1 MKILN
6 KKIILISLL
15 YFSLT
20 TNIFAN
26 QNYMFVNV
34 DKLVNETNIG
44 KLSLSKINELDQ
56 NNFKILNKYQE
67 ELIKTENEIKAKKN
81 IISEQQYNKEINE
94 LKLKIKNYND
104 EKNLMVQKLNDIK
117 KKELKLF
124 FDSINPIIQDYM
136 KQNSIEIIFDKKNI
150 FIGNKKLD
158 LTELLINEINSKIK

>member
-94 LKLKIKNYND
+94 LKLKIKNYNE
-104 EKNLMVQKLNDIK
+104 EKNLMVQNLNDIK

>member
-6 KKIILISLL
+6 KIILISLL

>member
-6 KKIILISLL
+6 KLILIILI
-15 YFSLT
+15 YISLT
-20 TNIFAN
+20 SYTFAN

-34 DKLVNETNIG
+34 DKLIKETNIG

-56 NNFKILNKYQE
+56 NNFKKLNKYQE
-67 ELIKTENEIKAKKN
+67 ELIKVENEIKAKKN

-94 LKLKIKNYND
+94 LKIKIKNYND
-104 EKNLMVQKLNDIK
+104 EKNLMVQNLNDIK
-117 KKELKLF
+117 KKELKVF
-124 FDSINPIIQDYM
+124 FDGINPIIQDYM

-158 LTELLINEINSKIK
+158 LTELLINEINSKIKK

>member
-6 KKIILISLL
+6 KIILISLL

-56 NNFKILNKYQE
+56 NNFKILIN
-67 ELIKTENEIKAKKN
+67 TKKN
-81 IISEQQYNKEINE
+81 
-94 LKLKIKNYND
+94 
-104 EKNLMVQKLNDIK
+104 
-117 KKELKLF
+117 
-124 FDSINPIIQDYM
+124 
-136 KQNSIEIIFDKKNI
+136 
-150 FIGNKKLD
+150 
-158 LTELLINEINSKIK
+158 